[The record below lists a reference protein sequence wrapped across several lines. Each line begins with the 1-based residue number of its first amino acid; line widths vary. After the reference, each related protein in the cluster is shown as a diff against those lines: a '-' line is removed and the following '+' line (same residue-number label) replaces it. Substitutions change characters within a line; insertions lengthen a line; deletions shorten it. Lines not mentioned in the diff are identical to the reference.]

1 MKMNDVIKNSIT
13 RRSIRKY
20 KDEQIKDEELDLIL
34 AAGIHTAN
42 GMNRQPFYLVAVT
55 DKATRDELEA
65 LNSRVTGGAMKTPFY
80 GAPCVVVV
88 LYDPEVGGTG
98 IYDATLAL
106 GNMMNAAHSLDVDS
120 CWIHRAKETFE
131 FEEGKALLK
140 KWGLKENLVGVGNL
154 VLGYRDCEYPQ
165 PTPKRDDIVVY
176 VK

>member
-1 MKMNDVIKNSIT
+1 MNEVIKNSVT

-20 KDEQIKDEELDLIL
+20 KSEQIKPEELDQIL
-34 AAGIHTAN
+34 TAGIHTAN
-42 GMNRQPFYLVAVT
+42 GMNLQPFYLVAVT
-55 DKATRDELEA
+55 DKETRDELEA
-65 LNSRVTGGAMKTPFY
+65 LNSRVTGGKMAAPFY

-88 LYDPEVGGTG
+88 LYDPNVGHTG

-106 GNMMNAAHSLDVDS
+106 GNMMNAAHSIDVDS

-140 KWGLKENLVGVGNL
+140 KWGLPEDLVGVGNL
-154 VLGYRDCEYPQ
+154 ILGYRDCEYPA
-165 PTPKRDDIVVY
+165 PKEKRSDIVVY

>member
-1 MKMNDVIKNSIT
+1 MNDVIKNSIT

-42 GMNRQPFYLVAVT
+42 GMNRQPYYLVAVT

-65 LNSRVTGGAMKTPFY
+65 LNSRVTGGAMKTPCY

-106 GNMMNAAHSLDVDS
+106 GNMMNAAHSIDVDS

-131 FEEGKALLK
+131 FEEGKALLR
-140 KWGLKENLVGVGNL
+140 KWNLKENLVGVGNL
-154 VLGYRDCEYPQ
+154 ILGYRDCEYPQ
-165 PTPKRDDIVVY
+165 PTPRRNDIVVY
-176 VK
+176 IK